1 MSIKLAI
8 WDWNG
13 TLQNDARH
21 FYEAGARRIFA
32 HFGLACPDFDTH
44 RRECQHDWLSYYH
57 AKGVPAD
64 VGPEALNAILHH
76 GLADLG
82 PAPIF
87 DDALEIVE
95 AFQDAHVINVLA
107 SGQVPHILTVE
118 VGRHGFEFAAMIG
131 GVKDKPAAF
140 RERMVAASAQ
150 PNETI
155 VIGDMVNDAEAALA
169 VGCRVY
175 ICPRGFHA
183 PEHVLA
189 AQPRLPNMKVIATL
203 AGLRYLLL

>member
-1 MSIKLAI
+1 MTIKLAI

-32 HFGLACPDFDTH
+32 NFGLPCPDFDTH

-64 VGPEALNAILHH
+64 VGPEALNAILHR
-76 GLADLG
+76 GLAELG

-87 DDALEIVE
+87 DDALAIVE

-107 SGQVPHILTVE
+107 SGQVSHILEAE
-118 VGRHGFEFAAMIG
+118 VRRHVFEFAAMVG

-140 RERMVAASAQ
+140 RERMTAATVT

-155 VIGDMVNDAEAALA
+155 VIGDMVNDAEAAQA
-169 VGCRVY
+169 VGCRSF

-183 PEHVLA
+183 PDYLLA

-203 AGLRYLLL
+203 AELRYLLL